1 MKLICLFLP
10 CVFLAACG
18 KDDMIS
24 STSTDEL
31 VVYRSIN
38 VDYANTTDV
47 LMKDSLRVLDI
58 ATCTLQMQ

>member
-1 MKLICLFLP
+1 M
-10 CVFLAACG
+10 FLAACG